1 MTSLPADRQRD
12 ADRRAGNIHPLSIKL
27 RATARGVAY
36 AFSVLRGGRILS
48 ARTLLPE
55 PLNDPYSKRRFEGLK
70 AGGKARR

>member
-1 MTSLPADRQRD
+1 
-12 ADRRAGNIHPLSIKL
+12 L